1 MIDLGAILVW
11 LRYKKLAKE
20 YKIIEANRKIAESS
34 MLELNA
40 LTVTIHGRLM
50 LSKVC
55 KDYENDLPSEIRR
68 MYWILLQEAPIRE
81 YAEQN

>member
-11 LRYKKLAKE
+11 LRYR
-20 YKIIEANRKIAESS
+20 KIIKNRKIAESVL
-34 MLELNA
+34 LELNA

-55 KDYENDLPSEIRR
+55 LDEENDLPPEIRR
-68 MYWILLQEAPIRE
+68 MYWILLQEAPI
-81 YAEQN
+81 EQHSIFN